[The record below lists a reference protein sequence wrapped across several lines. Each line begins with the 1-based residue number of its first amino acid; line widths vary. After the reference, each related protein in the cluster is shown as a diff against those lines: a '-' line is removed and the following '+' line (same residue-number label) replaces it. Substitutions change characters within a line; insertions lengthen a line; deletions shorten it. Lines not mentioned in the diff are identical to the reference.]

1 MKHALCL
8 LMLVPAS
15 VAAQESTIV
24 LDGVIDAYYAW
35 DLARPADRGR
45 AFAIEPARH
54 NEFALNLALIRAQL
68 ANARGS
74 LALATGT
81 YVEANYAAEP
91 DLLKNVFEG
100 YAGVKLGAKAHCQE
114 NQFTVE
120 TPR

>member
-45 AFAIEPARH
+45 AFATEPARH

-74 LALATGT
+74 LALATALT
-81 YVEANYAAEP
+81 SRR
-91 DLLKNVFEG
+91 
-100 YAGVKLGAKAHCQE
+100 
-114 NQFTVE
+114 T
-120 TPR
+120 TPPNPTCSRMSSRATPA